1 MEAFVTYLKNEK
13 CLSDAT
19 AASYLQD
26 VRRFSAFLGRD
37 AAKASREDAEAYIL
51 HMQSHGRSP
60 ATVRRSLC
68 SLHIYY
74 RFLEATGKTTIDP
87 TAHIPRPE
95 NDRKLPLI
103 LTAGEAIRLMSAP
116 VGDSPLALRD
126 RAMLELLYATGI
138 TVSELVGLRIENINL
153 RRRTLVLRGAHRTR
167 TVPFGRPAAAA
178 LNEYIRKARPL
189 LLRGGGEVA
198 LFVNYTGTPMSR
210 QGFWKL
216 IKKYKE
222 QAGIDKEITPHMLRH
237 SFAAH
242 LLEGGADLGSI
253 QEMMGFIDPSSTSV
267 YTKIVENQLADVY
280 KKAHPR
286 AN

>member
-1 MEAFVTYLKNEK
+1 MEQFTAFLKNEK
-13 CLSDAT
+13 HVSEAT

-26 VRRFSAFLGRD
+26 IRRFSTFLGKD
-37 AAKASREDAEAYIL
+37 ARTARQEDADAFVL
-51 HMQSHGRSP
+51 HMQRQGRAG
-60 ATVRRSLC
+60 ATVRRTLC
-68 SLHIYY
+68 ALHTYY
-74 RFLEATGKTTIDP
+74 SYLIAAGKCKTDP

-95 NDRKLPLI
+95 TDHKLPVI
-103 LTAGEAIRLMSAP
+103 LTAEEAARLLAAP
-116 VGDSPLALRD
+116 DGDTPLALRD

-138 TVSELVGLRIENINL
+138 TVSELVGLRIENMNL
-153 RRRTLVLRGAHRTR
+153 RRRTLVLTRGGRRR

-178 LNEYIRKARPL
+178 LNEYTKKARPML
-189 LLRGGGEVA
+189 LLGGGAVE
-198 LFVNYTGTPMSR
+198 LFVSCNGTAMSR

-222 QAGIDKEITPHMLRH
+222 RAEIDKEITPHMLRH

-253 QEMMGFIDPSSTSV
+253 QEMMGFADPSSTAV
-267 YTKIVENQLADVY
+267 YTKIVENKIADVY

-286 AN
+286 AY